1 GPAMRILLDT
11 NIIVDN
17 FARRDTYGESLQILD
32 ACENGKIESLVT
44 TVTIMDVMY
53 LLRKHLSSAE
63 MRNAVQLLLQIVD
76 IIPALKSDITAAL
89 SGSFGDVED
98 AVQASCAARAKA
110 DYIVTRNVKDFKHS
124 PVPAVLPGDMLELL
138 QNVN

>member
-1 GPAMRILLDT
+1 MRILLDT